1 MKKKIFLAMMVA
13 LAVLTGCNKDEKY
26 YFSVSDTQTV
36 TLAAS
41 NLTYSEAEG
50 LVFAPNAY
58 DFGGVFAWGTGSN
71 PALADTA
78 AAAYA
83 AFVDWGTQLSGTW
96 RTLTSKEW
104 RYMVMTRENA
114 TSKFGYATVNGVRG
128 FVLLPDNCDSAA
140 FAQIFSPGMS
150 GYASNMYDVEKWA
163 AMEQLGAIFLPV
175 QNVNTSATDSL
186 AATAPMGC
194 YWTSTER
201 GDNAE
206 YFNFSE
212 TYLGVS
218 TSPRSTRISVR
229 LAQDYQTKAS
239 KKEEAKDPSAPQVEE
254 MEDGAIIMM

>member
-1 MKKKIFLAMMVA
+1 
-13 LAVLTGCNKDEKY
+13 
-26 YFSVSDTQTV
+26 
-36 TLAAS
+36 
-41 NLTYSEAEG
+41 
-50 LVFAPNAY
+50 
-58 DFGGVFAWGTGSN
+58 
-71 PALADTA
+71 
-78 AAAYA
+78 
-83 AFVDWGTQLSGTW
+83 
-96 RTLTSKEW
+96 
-104 RYMVMTRENA
+104 MVMTRENA
-114 TSKFGYATVNGVRG
+114 TSKFGYATVNGVQG

-163 AMEQLGAIFLPV
+163 VMEQLGAIFLPV

-186 AATAPMGC
+186 VATAPMGC